1 MDLMISEVFTKL
13 KDSVKYSLEFFW
25 IRGTCKGVSKLV
37 LNKHTGKILS
47 VRKPKEISQLCL
59 VEETG
64 EVPTLDPFLW
74 KMSQDR
80 SSDTSSSKRRLSSR
94 QRVLS
99 F

>member
-1 MDLMISEVFTKL
+1 MSSEAFSNL
-13 KDSVKYSLEFFW
+13 KDSVKYSLEFTW
-25 IRGTCKGVSKLV
+25 SRGTCKGISKLV

-47 VRKPKEISQLCL
+47 EKKPEEISQLCH

-74 KMSQDR
+74 EMSQDR
-80 SSDTSSSKRRLSSR
+80 SSDTSSSKKRLSSR
-94 QRVLS
+94 QTVLS